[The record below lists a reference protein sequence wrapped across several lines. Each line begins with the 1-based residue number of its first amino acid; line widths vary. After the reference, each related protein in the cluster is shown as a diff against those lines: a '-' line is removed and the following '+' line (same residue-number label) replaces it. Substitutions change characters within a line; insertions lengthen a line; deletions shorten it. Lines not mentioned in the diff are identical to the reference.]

1 MFPDVSG
8 LVTAITSRDYN
19 LTIVLAIVVV
29 GIIFIRFLIRLIKQ
43 ILLGGTKKVLI
54 EFFYTSVLGSIIAY
68 LMSIL

>member
-8 LVTAITSRDYN
+8 LVTAITNRDYN
-19 LTIVLAIVVV
+19 LTILIAIVVV
-29 GIIFIRFLIRLIKQ
+29 GIIFLRFLIRLIKQ
-43 ILLGGTKKVLI
+43 MLLGGTKKVLI